1 MYIIYFCPF
10 SPTPLI
16 PSPLPLIPPLQGPS
30 HCPALLFRLGLHC
43 FLLPVS
49 PGRIRSFLDPL
60 YAPAP
65 PPSFLS
71 QTQFIPPTLR
81 GASASCP
88 KVAVTKVPK
97 GQVWEMPEPL
107 LTSVHMAHQWP
118 LSFWKCSF
126 MGFWDSLS
134 LSSPLSQVPLPLSN
148 AGQCPGL
155 ELQPSLSLCTFSLNF
170 MHP

>member
-1 MYIIYFCPF
+1 MEIRLLAKMYIIYFCPF
-10 SPTPLI
+10 PPIRLI
-16 PSPLPLIPPLQGPS
+16 PSPLHLIPELQGPS

-60 YAPAP
+60 PAPAP

-71 QTQFIPPTLR
+71 QTQFIPPTPR
-81 GASASCP
+81 GASAPCP

-107 LTSVHMAHQWP
+107 LTSVHMAHQCP
-118 LSFWKCSF
+118 LCPFGNSPLGSRNPMFLVFSSGPSFSV
-126 MGFWDSLS
+126 SAE
-134 LSSPLSQVPLPLSN
+134 LSS
-148 AGQCPGL
+148 
-155 ELQPSLSLCTFSLNF
+155 CTY
-170 MHP
+170 P